1 MFYIFFYLTKTEELN
16 LQSFEVLKYEYAKS
30 PHAEAVG
37 VPRLLQ
43 SPCGRKWTL
52 AVKK

>member
-43 SPCGRKWTL
+43 GLGLVQGPCGRK
-52 AVKK
+52 